1 MARRLLPLSLLLLL
15 AACSPGGGQGGGGQ
29 TQPQASTP
37 TGNNLDAAPA
47 KTTALAV
54 RTLPARPGTLT
65 VERTLAATLRAARD
79 SNVAAQTSGTVTK
92 LLADEGDRVRAGQ
105 VVVQLDDTQAR
116 QALENA
122 RLQVRQAQINLDQ
135 TRTNTGQATASL
147 QAAVQAAEAGLQ
159 KARQDAQSAADLY
172 RLGGISQAD
181 LTAARSA
188 QAQAESALAQ
198 ARNNLAQNGR
208 GGQGSLA
215 LLQAQ
220 LESAQAGVRQAEEN
234 LTRTGVKAPFA
245 GVVVSL
251 AVEVGEF
258 AGQGSPVFRL
268 VDPGTLKATF
278 NVTPQDARALTP
290 GTRLNL
296 DYGGQTYLAVV
307 QDATGVAGSDRLVP
321 VTARVEGGG
330 KTLPVGGSA
339 QVRYRATLGSGVL
352 VPSGAVQTDGGENA
366 VYVAEDGVARQVPV
380 TVVAEAQG
388 RVAVRG
394 LNTGAQVISPVP
406 PSLQDGARVRATP
419 GGGETP

>member
-1 MARRLLPLSLLLLL
+1 MARHLLPLTLLLLL
-15 AACSPGGGQGGGGQ
+15 AACSPGGGQ
-29 TQPQASTP
+29 TQSQASTP
-37 TGNNLDAAPA
+37 AGNNLDAAPA

-54 RTLPARPGTLT
+54 RTLTTREGTLT

-79 SNVAAQTSGTVTK
+79 SNVAAQTGGTVTR
-92 LLADEGDRVRAGQ
+92 LLADEGERVRAGQ

-135 TRTNTGQATASL
+135 TRTNTGEAITSL
-147 QAAVQAAEAGLQ
+147 QAAVQAAEASLQ

-234 LTRTGVKAPFA
+234 LARTGVKAPFA
-245 GVVVSL
+245 GVVVSR

-268 VDPGTLKATF
+268 VDPGSLKATF
-278 NVTPQDARALTP
+278 NATPQDARALTP

-330 KTLPVGGSA
+330 KNLPVGGSA
-339 QVRYRATLGSGVL
+339 QVRYRASLGGGVL

-366 VYVAEDGVARQVPV
+366 VYVAEGGVARRVPV

-394 LNTGAQVISPVP
+394 LSAGAQVISPVP